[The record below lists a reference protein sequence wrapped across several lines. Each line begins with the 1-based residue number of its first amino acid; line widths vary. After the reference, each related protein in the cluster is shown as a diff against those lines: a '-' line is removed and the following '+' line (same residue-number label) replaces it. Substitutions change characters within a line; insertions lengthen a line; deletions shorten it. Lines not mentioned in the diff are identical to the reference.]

1 MLINLFSISKIE
13 PSDFFHFKFFF
24 IYVYVS
30 ADVLTCEVLL
40 KIFNHADCH
49 PLDCY
54 MGQFCLLQN
63 CCPLSWNVNDFFG
76 FVKRLYVSKPSI
88 TDRIC
93 VTFQQKFQVS
103 SKKLSPPYD
112 VVQIKKQVTL
122 FELSR
127 GIVTPDNQ
135 VVMFA
140 KLTFK
145 LDKKKIEERNYLVR
159 SRTTNSFII
168 LETINRS
175 IVGAEYTQEMCS

>member
-1 MLINLFSISKIE
+1 MF
-13 PSDFFHFKFFF
+13 P
-24 IYVYVS
+24 
-30 ADVLTCEVLL
+30 
-40 KIFNHADCH
+40 NH
-49 PLDCY
+49 
-54 MGQFCLLQN
+54 
-63 CCPLSWNVNDFFG
+63 LSQTE
-76 FVKRLYVSKPSI
+76 Y
-88 TDRIC
+88 

-145 LDKKKIEERNYLVR
+145 LDKKKIKERNYLVR

-175 IVGAEYTQEMCS
+175 IVGAEYTQENVFVALRSNTSPGSSL